1 MKRATTDEVL
11 REYLAAEGLQ
21 GNPLDPSAALLDGTA
36 IGLDGD
42 LGLEGDAQRQLSA
55 ELRSLFTD
63 LPSMGLPAGLTRT
76 ITEEAEGLMGILQPG
91 WGTEAAGGTPR
102 GMAPPSFAGASQRN
116 MPGEHSG
123 LASPAV
129 DGPVPGPGAPG
140 NGTRLHTAAMELQKT
155 IQVMRNVKA
164 SEEENVNVINEANA
178 VLGRLQDFNNMN
190 RLGAHVAGA
199 SPAGEELGSMLTRLQ
214 RGNPVQ
220 RGGSLRSPVSADL
233 GLSPRNPP
241 VLVTD
246 VAANSGLRGDFGK
259 QAALRAEEDMR
270 SAGGRVQ
277 RENTIGLEVLAAL
290 KRSREVT
297 KEIGG
302 VEGMQE
308 RRRQRLDTARAV
320 QHRMGGGPSGNQKGT
335 EPSSHA
341 EVEELLRRT
350 SSLEKN
356 NRSLNMRLAF
366 MNRLNSEQTIRI
378 EQLEKEKRALEAAA
392 EDLKQR
398 LEQN

>member
-1 MKRATTDEVL
+1 
-11 REYLAAEGLQ
+11 
-21 GNPLDPSAALLDGTA
+21 
-36 IGLDGD
+36 
-42 LGLEGDAQRQLSA
+42 
-55 ELRSLFTD
+55 
-63 LPSMGLPAGLTRT
+63 
-76 ITEEAEGLMGILQPG
+76 
-91 WGTEAAGGTPR
+91 
-102 GMAPPSFAGASQRN
+102 
-116 MPGEHSG
+116 
-123 LASPAV
+123 
-129 DGPVPGPGAPG
+129 
-140 NGTRLHTAAMELQKT
+140 
-155 IQVMRNVKA
+155 
-164 SEEENVNVINEANA
+164 
-178 VLGRLQDFNNMN
+178 
-190 RLGAHVAGA
+190 
-199 SPAGEELGSMLTRLQ
+199 MLTRLQ
-214 RGNPVQ
+214 RGNPGLQ
-220 RGGSLRSPVSADL
+220 SGSLRSLVGSDL

-320 QHRMGGGPSGNQKGT
+320 QHRMSGGPSGNQKGT
-335 EPSSHA
+335 EPSSSHA

-378 EQLEKEKRALEAAA
+378 EQLEREKRALESAA
-392 EDLKQR
+392 EDLKQQQQ
-398 LEQN
+398 QN